1 MPRSESCSKGAG
13 VRAAAAEVAAAVV
26 RRGRSLEAALSAVE
40 AMPVAADRALLRNL
54 AYGTLRRQFRLAEW
68 RRALVMRPLKPRDR
82 IVESLID
89 VGLFQLV
96 GTRIP
101 DHAAVSA
108 TVAAARLLGRG
119 AFAGLVNAALRRF
132 LREGMVERAPVSR
145 SARYDHPDWLIDRLQ
160 GDWGD
165 AAAAILKANNTQAP
179 MWLRVNTARN
189 GVEVYLARLAAAG
202 IGYSRLAGLPD
213 AVRLD
218 EPVPTADLPGFADG
232 GVSVQDGAAQL
243 AARWLL
249 TGGGGRA
256 LDACAAPGGKTAHL
270 LEIGAEVD
278 AVDIDAQRLASLRD
292 NLDRLGFDARLYR
305 ADAAAEPLWW
315 DGEPY
320 HRILLDAPCSAS
332 GVIRR
337 HPDIKLLRRE
347 ADLPR
352 LATQQRALLARLWTL
367 LAPGGRLLYVT
378 CSVLRAEN
386 RAVVEDF
393 LAATPDAR
401 RDPQLPD
408 NNIRALMRPE
418 GPGYQI
424 LPGPLGLD
432 GFFFAPL
439 VKA

>member
-1 MPRSESCSKGAG
+1 MPRPEPEGAG
-13 VRAAAAEVAAAVV
+13 VRAAAADVATAVACH
-26 RRGRSLEAALSAVE
+26 GRSLEAALRAGE
-40 AMPVAADRALLRNL
+40 TKLAAADRPLLRNL

-68 RRALVMRPLKPRDR
+68 RRALVTRPLKPRDR

-96 GTRIP
+96 ATRIP

-119 AFAGLVNAALRRF
+119 AFAGLVNAVLRRF

-145 SARYDHPDWLIDRLQ
+145 SARYDHPDWLIDCLHR
-160 GDWGD
+160 DWGD
-165 AAAAILKANNTQAP
+165 AAAAILKANNTPAP

-189 GVEVYLARLAAAG
+189 GVEAYLARLAAAG
-202 IGYSRLAGLPD
+202 IDYSRLVGLPD
-213 AVRLD
+213 AVRLA
-218 EPVPTADLPGFADG
+218 EPVPTADLPGFAAG

-249 TGGGGRA
+249 AGGGGRA

-278 AVDIDAQRLASLRD
+278 ALDIDARRLGSMRD
-292 NLDRLGFDARLYR
+292 NLDRLGLAARLYR

-320 HRILLDAPCSAS
+320 RRILLDAPCSAS

-352 LATQQRALLARLWTL
+352 LATRQRALLDRLWTL

-401 RDPQLPD
+401 RDSLLPD

-424 LPGPLGLD
+424 LPGTLGLD